1 MGKSGKN
8 RQDTKNI
15 FVTIRD
21 YILCLIGYVINNKTL
36 KSRCNH
42 SKTANRRTNNSYKKN
57 LEEAIENSRCNHSKT
72 ANRRTTNYN
81 KNLEE
86 AKQKSLMN
94 QVLKTL
100 KKVHNYPGGVAE
112 SKE

>member
-42 SKTANRRTNNSYKKN
+42 SKTANRRT
-57 LEEAIENSRCNHSKT
+57 
-72 ANRRTTNYN
+72 TNYN

-100 KKVHNYPGGVAE
+100 KKVHNYPGGVEE

>member
-42 SKTANRRTNNSYKKN
+42 SKSNLSNN
-57 LEEAIENSRCNHSKT
+57 
-72 ANRRTTNYN
+72 
-81 KNLEE
+81 
-86 AKQKSLMN
+86 
-94 QVLKTL
+94 
-100 KKVHNYPGGVAE
+100 NYPGGVAE